1 MTKEDINR
9 LFDFIYYQEAHFP
22 QNQAFGYRYAD
33 KDSWWSTGQI
43 IRDAEQL
50 AAGLLQKGLIP
61 GDRVII
67 VDYLNRPEWVI
78 ADLACQLA
86 GLVSVPVYPTI
97 SSLDYVYIFRDAG
110 AKAAFMGGQDLF
122 QKITD
127 AAKEVPDLKLLISF
141 DQRKEIPF
149 WRDILTEDTEAIKRI
164 SSATKPEELV
174 TIIYTS
180 GTTGFPKGVMVS
192 HKNIVFNVK
201 TILPLIPISAGMRS
215 LSFLPLCHVFE
226 RAVSFA
232 YMYAGISTYFSVPE
246 RLGGEEGDLKRI
258 RPHFFTT
265 VPRLLEKVYEKIY
278 NKGMALKGVKRGLFF
293 WALKLT
299 EDYAYDKTYTGW
311 DAIKKKIADK
321 LIFSKWR
328 EALGGDL
335 RGIITGAAP
344 CPVRIAQVFSYAGI
358 PVREGYGLTETA
370 PAISFSHFEPGKSKL
385 GTVGIPIAGTEVW
398 IDEADEHY
406 GPGEGEILVKGPSV
420 MMGYYNKPEENAKVF
435 RLINGDQWLCTGDV
449 GRWESDEN
457 GTRFLKITDRKKE
470 LLKTS
475 GGKYVA
481 PAPIESKLKESF
493 LVDQAMVLGDNKKY
507 VAALVVPSKEALKDW
522 CRHKGINWN
531 DDKTMLDHPMII
543 DKYQRIIDSINPQF
557 GKVEQIKKFLLLD
570 DPWEPVKIDGSEAEL
585 TPTQK
590 LKRRVIMHKYAQ
602 QIEHLYATDSK

>member
-1 MTKEDINR
+1 MTKEEITR
-9 LFDFIYYQEAHFP
+9 LFDFIYYQQAHYP
-22 QNQAFGYRYAD
+22 QKQVFGYRKGD
-33 KDSWWSTGQI
+33 QDCWWSTEEC
-43 IRDAEQL
+43 IRDAEHL
-50 AAGLLQKGLIP
+50 AAGLLAQGLMP

-67 VDYLNRPEWVI
+67 VDYINRPEWVI

-97 SSLDYVYIFRDAG
+97 SSREYAYIFQDAG
-110 AKAAFMGGQDLF
+110 VKAAFIGGQDLYE
-122 QKITD
+122 KITD
-127 AAKEVPDLKLLISF
+127 AAREVPALKLLISF
-141 DQRKEIPF
+141 DQRSEIPY
-149 WRDILTEDTEAIKRI
+149 WRDILSSDTTAVKQI
-164 SSATKPEELV
+164 AHAMKPEELV

-232 YMYAGISTYFSVPE
+232 YMYAGISTYFSMPD
-246 RLGGEEGDLKRI
+246 RLGGDDGDLKRI

-278 NKGMALKGVKRGLFF
+278 NKGLALKGIKRGLFF

-299 EDYAYDKTYTGW
+299 EDYAFDKTYTGW
-311 DAIKKKIADK
+311 AAIKKNIADK

-328 EALGGDL
+328 EALGGEL

-344 CPVRIAQVFSYAGI
+344 CPMRIAQVFSYAGI

-406 GPGEGEILVKGPSV
+406 GPGEGEILVKGPNV
-420 MMGYYNKPEENAKVF
+420 MMGYYNKPEENEKVF
-435 RLINGDQWLCTGDV
+435 RIRTGEKWLCTGDV
-449 GRWESDEN
+449 GRWEMDDK

-493 LVDQAMVLGDNKKY
+493 LIDQAMVIGDNKRF
-507 VAALVVPSKEALKDW
+507 VAALIVPAVEALKDW
-522 CRHKGINWN
+522 CRHKEIDWTA
-531 DDKTMLDHPMII
+531 DDKMLEHPLVI
-543 DKYQRIIDSINPQF
+543 DKFQRIIDTINPLF
-557 GKVEQIKKFLLLD
+557 GKVEQIKKFLLLH
-570 DPWEPVKIDGSEAEL
+570 DPWEPVKKDGSEAEL

-590 LKRRVIMHKYAQ
+590 LKRRVIMQKYHQ
-602 QIEHLYATDSK
+602 QIEGLYEHDAK

>member
-1 MTKEDINR
+1 MTKEEIKR
-9 LFDFIYYQEAHFP
+9 LFDFIYYQQAHYP
-22 QNQAFGYRYAD
+22 QKQVFGYRKGD
-33 KDSWWSTGQI
+33 QDCWWSTDEL
-43 IRDAEQL
+43 IRDAEHL
-50 AAGLLQKGLIP
+50 AAGLLQKGLSP

-67 VDYLNRPEWVI
+67 VDYINRPEWVI

-97 SSLDYVYIFRDAG
+97 SSREYAYIFQDAG
-110 AKAAFMGGQDLF
+110 VKAAFIGGQDLYE
-122 QKITD
+122 KITD
-127 AAKEVPDLKLLISF
+127 AAREVPDLKLLISF
-141 DQRKEIPF
+141 DQRSEIPY
-149 WRDILTEDTEAIKRI
+149 WRDILSSDTTAVKQIAR
-164 SSATKPEELV
+164 AMKPEELV

-232 YMYAGISTYFSVPE
+232 YMYAGISTYFSMPD
-246 RLGGEEGDLKRI
+246 RLGGDDGDLKRI

-278 NKGMALKGVKRGLFF
+278 NKGLALKGIKRGLFF

-299 EDYAYDKTYTGW
+299 EDYAYDKTYSGW
-311 DAIKKKIADK
+311 AAIKKNIADK

-328 EALGGDL
+328 EALGGEL
-335 RGIITGAAP
+335 KGIITGAAP
-344 CPVRIAQVFSYAGI
+344 CPQRIAQVFSYAGI

-420 MMGYYNKPEENAKVF
+420 MMGYYNKPDENEKVF
-435 RLINGDQWLCTGDV
+435 RIREGEKWLCTGDV
-449 GRWESDEN
+449 GRWEMDDK

-493 LVDQAMVLGDNKKY
+493 LIDQAMVIGDNKRF
-507 VAALVVPSKEALKDW
+507 VAALIVPAVEALKDW
-522 CRHKGINWN
+522 CRHKEIDWTA
-531 DDKTMLDHPMII
+531 DDKMLEHPLVI
-543 DKYQRIIDSINPQF
+543 DKFQRIIDTINPLF
-557 GKVEQIKKFLLLD
+557 GKVEQIKKFLLLH
-570 DPWEPVKIDGSEAEL
+570 DPWEPVKKDGSEAEL

-590 LKRRVIMHKYAQ
+590 LKRRVIMQKYHQ
-602 QIEHLYATDSK
+602 QIEDLYEHDAK

>member
-1 MTKEDINR
+1 MKKEEISR
-9 LFDFIYYQEAHFP
+9 LFDFIYYQQTYFP
-22 QNQAFGYRYAD
+22 QSKAFGYRKAD
-33 KDSWWSTGQI
+33 QDCWWSTEDM

-50 AAGLLQKGLIP
+50 AAGLLQSGLQR
-61 GDRVII
+61 GDRVVI
-67 VDYLNRPEWVI
+67 VDYINRPEWVI

-97 SSLDYVYIFRDAG
+97 SSREYEYIFKDAG
-110 AKAAFMGGQDLF
+110 VQAAFIGGQDLYD
-122 QKITD
+122 KITH
-127 AAKEVPDLKLLISF
+127 ASIELPELKLLIGF
-141 DQRKEIPF
+141 DPHEGMRYWMDLLSTDTAAVKQIAQ
-149 WRDILTEDTEAIKRI
+149 DLT
-164 SSATKPEELV
+164 PEELV

-180 GTTGFPKGVMVS
+180 GTTGFPKGVMIS

-232 YMYAGISTYFSVPE
+232 YMFAGISTYFSAPD
-246 RLGGEEGDLKRI
+246 RLGGDKGDLKRI

-278 NKGMALKGVKRGLFF
+278 NKGLALKGIKRGLFF

-299 EDYAYDKTYTGW
+299 EDYAFDKSYTGL
-311 DAIKKKIADK
+311 AALKKKIADK

-328 EALGGDL
+328 DALGGEL

-344 CPVRIAQVFSYAGI
+344 CPIRIAQVFSYAGI

-370 PAISFSHFEPGKSKL
+370 PAISFSHFEAGKSKL
-385 GTVGIPIAGTEVW
+385 GTVGIPIEGTDVW
-398 IDEADEHY
+398 IDEADEQY

-420 MMGYYNKPEENAKVF
+420 MMGYYNNPEENAKVF
-435 RLINGDQWLCTGDV
+435 RNIDGEKWLCTGDV
-449 GRWESDEN
+449 GRWEFDEK

-481 PAPIESKLKESF
+481 PAPLESKLKESF
-493 LVDQAMVLGDNKKY
+493 LIDQAMVLGENKRF
-507 VAALVVPSKEALKDW
+507 VSALIVPAKEALKDW
-522 CRHKGINWN
+522 CTHKEIEWMDNQQLLN
-531 DDKTMLDHPMII
+531 HPLVIH
-543 DKYQRIIDSINPQF
+543 KYQRIIDQVNPLF
-557 GKVEQIKKFLLLD
+557 GKVEQIKKFMLLFE
-570 DPWEPVKIDGSEAEL
+570 PWEAIKPDGSEAEL

-590 LKRRVIMHKYAQ
+590 LKRRVIMHKYASA
-602 QIEHLYATDSK
+602 IDELYDLEK